1 MMRHGPGL
9 IPHYHVRFTSSVRAG
24 LVVWCERSERG
35 SESLGLEAVTG
46 QCAYATLTLPR
57 TY

>member
-1 MMRHGPGL
+1 MRHGPGL